1 MPLKEK
7 TIERMFWTIGEVAE
21 DLGVNTSVLRYWEKE
36 FGVLRPKRT
45 GKGDRLYTK
54 EDIGKVREI
63 QRLLKDEG
71 FTIQGARERLRS
83 KDRVEDSR
91 AELIGRLRAV
101 REQLLNMR
109 AQLAVSEPETLAEPA

>member
-7 TIERMFWTIGEVAE
+7 TIERMFWTIGEVAD

-36 FGVLRPKRT
+36 FGMLRPKRT

-54 EDIGKVREI
+54 DDIAKVREI

-83 KDRVEDSR
+83 KDRVEDGR

-101 REQLLNMR
+101 REQLLDIR
-109 AQLAVSEPETLAEPA
+109 AQLDAPVPETLAEPA

>member
-1 MPLKEK
+1 
-7 TIERMFWTIGEVAE
+7 MFWTIGEVAG

-36 FGVLRPKRT
+36 FGMLRPKRT

-54 EDIGKVREI
+54 DDIAKVREI

-83 KDRVEDSR
+83 KDRVEDGR

-101 REQLLNMR
+101 REQLLDIR